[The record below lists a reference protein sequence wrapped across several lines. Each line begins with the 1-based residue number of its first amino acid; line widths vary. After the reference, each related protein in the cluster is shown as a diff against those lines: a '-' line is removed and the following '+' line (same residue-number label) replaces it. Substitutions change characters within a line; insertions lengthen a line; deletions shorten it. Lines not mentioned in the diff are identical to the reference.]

1 MISIEEL
8 IFVQLLSP
16 FRALVSSDKSS
27 TCRVAATHLAVG
39 FDRGCADTYAAD
51 RRNRKSFVSEPV
63 FLARV
68 HQHAYQ
74 ASATEFIITY

>member
-8 IFVQLLSP
+8 IFVQLLSA
-16 FRALVSSDKSS
+16 FRALVCSDKSS
-27 TCRVAATHLAVG
+27 TRRDAATHLTVG
-39 FDRGCADTYAAD
+39 LDRGCADSYAAD

-68 HQHAYQ
+68 RQHAHQ
-74 ASATEFIITY
+74 ASATGFITY